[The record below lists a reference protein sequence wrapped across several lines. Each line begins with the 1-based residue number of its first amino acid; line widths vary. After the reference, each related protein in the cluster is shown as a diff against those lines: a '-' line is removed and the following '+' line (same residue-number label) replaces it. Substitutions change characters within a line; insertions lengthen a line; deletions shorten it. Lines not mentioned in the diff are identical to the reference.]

1 MSKMKY
7 IFFSF
12 LLTISFVGCTT
23 TKNVQTPLKASN
35 EVINEEIFANKE
47 NWQPVNKNPTI
58 QDIKNEKVVK

>member
-35 EVINEEIFANKE
+35 EEIFANKE